1 MSFLVQQFNN
11 ANLPNYIPGMV
22 LDSLAQGTTG
32 IYAIPPSNL
41 ATVTLASA
49 AVYAPG
55 ASVFTIT
62 QLLTGDVLTN
72 VVYQSTIA
80 FDPDQ
85 TVSQLAQAFNPSY
98 NVSYNAGNITITSKF
113 PGVLGQFIV
122 ANALGS
128 TASSTPVDALPILPG
143 RIVVPDGTNYATNLP
158 YQGVYVAYPTTTN
171 ATVDTLGG
179 LYVTGFGDAVS
190 YTPYPYAYNS
200 DGGNAG
206 IRVGN
211 RVELYTKANSIVL
224 QSITPVST
232 VSPLFVETS
241 IANSGA
247 NTGKIT
253 ATTSAS
259 TVALPISR
267 LRVLQGTTVA
277 NGLVICQLI

>member
-22 LDSLAQGTTG
+22 LDSLAQSTTG
-32 IYAIPPSNL
+32 IYALPPANL
-41 ATVTLASA
+41 ATATLPSS

-55 ASVFTIT
+55 ASTFYIT
-62 QLLTGDVLTN
+62 QLLTGDVLTGI
-72 VVYQSTIA
+72 VYQNQTAI
-80 FDPDQ
+80 DPDSA
-85 TVSQLAQAFNPSY
+85 VSQLAQAFNPSY
-98 NVSYNAGNITITSKF
+98 NVSYNNGNFTITSKF
-113 PGVLGQFIV
+113 PGVMGQFVV

-128 TASSTPVDALPILPG
+128 TSSSTPVDANPILPG
-143 RIVVPDGTNYATNLP
+143 RIVVADGTNYSASQP

-179 LYVTGFGDAVS
+179 LYVTGFGDAIS

-206 IRVGN
+206 VRVGN
-211 RVELYTKANSIVL
+211 RVELYTHANSIVL
-224 QSITPVST
+224 QSLTPVST

-241 IANSGA
+241 TANAGI

-253 ATTSAS
+253 ATTSAT

-277 NGLVICQLI
+277 NGLVICQLV